1 TSTAA
6 AAAPVHSSM
15 TGWFV
20 LVTVI
25 LLAGAYLAVKHWKMT
40 IAIAIVCPI
49 LLITYFA
56 TKIMAATGRT

>member
-1 TSTAA
+1 
-6 AAAPVHSSM
+6 M